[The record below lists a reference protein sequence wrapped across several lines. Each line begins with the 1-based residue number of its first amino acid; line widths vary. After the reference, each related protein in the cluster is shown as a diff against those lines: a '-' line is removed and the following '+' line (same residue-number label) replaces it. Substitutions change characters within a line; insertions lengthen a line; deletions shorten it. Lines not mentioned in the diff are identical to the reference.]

1 MVLTMDE
8 FIVIKVMNEATK
20 RLLESKHEDS
30 IKNQK
35 INEYL
40 KDEAFFYKISKESA
54 FKILLAVGVKS
65 EQLENTYKKLISPS
79 VYYRL
84 VREGKIDINDK
95 SLVIKY
101 S

>member
-1 MVLTMDE
+1 MDE

-40 KDEAFFYKISKESA
+40 KDEAFFYKISKQNA

-84 VREGKIDINDK
+84 VREGKININDR
-95 SLVIKY
+95 SIVIKY

>member
-1 MVLTMDE
+1 MDE
-8 FIVIKVMNEATK
+8 FVVIKVMNEAMQ
-20 RLLESKHEDS
+20 RLLESKRENS
-30 IKNQK
+30 LKNQK
-35 INEYL
+35 IKEYL
-40 KDEAFFYKISKESA
+40 QDEAFFYKISKKSA

-65 EQLENTYKKLISPS
+65 EQLENTYKKLIEPS

-95 SLVIKY
+95 CLVIKY

>member
-1 MVLTMDE
+1 MDE
-8 FIVIKVMNEATK
+8 FIVIKVMNEAMQ
-20 RLLESKHEDS
+20 RLLESKGESS

-35 INEYL
+35 IKEYL
-40 KDEAFFYKISKESA
+40 LDEAIFYKINKEKTL
-54 FKILLAVGVKS
+54 KILIAVGVKS
-65 EQLENTYKKLISPS
+65 EQLETTYKKLVNPS

-84 VREGKIDINDK
+84 VREGKINTNDK